1 MKAALHVLLLFTVM
15 AAPAHA
21 QTSSYPSRTTRI
33 IVGFVAGGPSDLVAR
48 LVAQGLS
55 ERMGQQFVVENRPGA
70 TGAIGA
76 ELVAKSPPD
85 GYTLY
90 LASQT
95 THAVAPALLPRVG
108 YDPLKDFVTIV
119 RVAHN
124 PLLMVV
130 HPSMPVKSF
139 NELLALARSRPGQI
153 NFATG
158 GIGSS
163 PHMSMELIKSI
174 TKVNIVPV
182 HYKGDGAAIIDLL
195 GGHMQLFNASIGTLL
210 PHARSGK
217 LRGLAVTS
225 LKRSA
230 MADDDPSPSGADPC
244 TTSMAR
250 PLGSVTRKR
259 RSPHGCSQV
268 GMVISTPS
276 LRNRVSSD
284 ARSGTTKEMIT
295 PAALGS
301 FKPAGSHSS
310 PCCKKTMPVAM
321 SSCSRDTNPSA
332 DIVSRKPKW
341 EMRKLLEAAISST
354 ISDIAELEIR
364 IRSTPILGYSDALCI
379 RFTTSVITL

>member
-1 MKAALHVLLLFTVM
+1 MKIILRIALLSTSLAALLPALFPMV
-15 AAPAHA
+15 A
-21 QTSSYPSRTTRI
+21 QAQSPYPSRPTRI

-48 LVAQGLS
+48 MVAQGLS
-55 ERMGQQFVVENRPGA
+55 ERMGQQFLVENRPGA

-76 ELVAKSPPD
+76 EVVAKAPPD

-139 NELLALARSRPGQI
+139 KELEALARSRPGQI

-174 TKVNIVPV
+174 TKIDIVPV

-210 PHARSGK
+210 PHARSGRM
-217 LRGLAVTS
+217 RGLAVTG
-225 LKRSA
+225 LNRSA
-230 MADDDPSPSGADPC
+230 MAAEFPTLAESGLPGFEVLTWFGILA
-244 TTSMAR
+244 
-250 PLGSVTRKR
+250 
-259 RSPHGCSQV
+259 
-268 GMVISTPS
+268 
-276 LRNRVSSD
+276 
-284 ARSGTTKEMIT
+284 
-295 PAALGS
+295 
-301 FKPAGSHSS
+301 PAGT
-310 PCCKKTMPVAM
+310 P
-321 SSCSRDTNPSA
+321 R
-332 DIVSRKPKW
+332 DIVNRLNGEILQVVAQPAIK
-341 EMRKLLEAAISST
+341 EQLLKTGFEIGPNTPDQYAAFLK
-354 ISDIAELEIR
+354 AEHARWGKIVRDLNLKAE
-364 IRSTPILGYSDALCI
+364 
-379 RFTTSVITL
+379 

>member
-1 MKAALHVLLLFTVM
+1 MNALVGAILVSAISASAAN
-15 AAPAHA
+15 A
-21 QTSSYPSRTTRI
+21 QTSPYPSKPTRI

-48 LVAQGLS
+48 LVAQGLT

-76 ELVAKSPPD
+76 ELVAKAPAD

-108 YDPLKDFVTIV
+108 YDPLRDFAPIV

-139 NELLALARSRPGQI
+139 KELIALARAQPGEI

-163 PHMSMELIKSI
+163 PHMSMELVKSL
-174 TKVNIVPV
+174 TKVNMVPV

-210 PHARSGK
+210 PHVRSGK

-230 MADDDPSPSGADPC
+230 MAPEFPTLDESGLSGFEVLTWFAI
-244 TTSMAR
+244 
-250 PLGSVTRKR
+250 LGPGGTPREVVTRLNR
-259 RSPHGCSQV
+259 EILQV
-268 GMVISTPS
+268 VAQPGPKEQLLKMGFEIVPNTPEQYAAF
-276 LRNRVSSD
+276 LKD
-284 ARSGTTKEMIT
+284 EHARWGKI
-295 PAALGS
+295 
-301 FKPAGSHSS
+301 
-310 PCCKKTMPVAM
+310 V
-321 SSCSRDTNPSA
+321 RDLNL
-332 DIVSRKPKW
+332 K
-341 EMRKLLEAAISST
+341 
-354 ISDIAELEIR
+354 AE
-364 IRSTPILGYSDALCI
+364 
-379 RFTTSVITL
+379 

>member
-1 MKAALHVLLLFTVM
+1 MKAVAGAVLLFATLI
-15 AAPAHA
+15 AAAHA
-21 QTSSYPSRTTRI
+21 QTSSYPSRPSRI

-48 LVAQGLS
+48 MVAQGLT

-139 NELLALARSRPGQI
+139 KDLVALARARPGQI

-163 PHMSMELIKSI
+163 PHMSMELIKSL
-174 TKVNIVPV
+174 TKIDMVPV

-225 LKRSA
+225 AKRSA
-230 MADDDPSPSGADPC
+230 MAPEFPTLDESG
-244 TTSMAR
+244 
-250 PLGSVTRKR
+250 L
-259 RSPHGCSQV
+259 
-268 GMVISTPS
+268 
-276 LRNRVSSD
+276 
-284 ARSGTTKEMIT
+284 SGFEVLTWFGILA
-295 PAALGS
+295 PAATPREIVNRLNTEILQVVAQPAAKEQLLKMGFEIVPNTPEQYAS
-301 FKPAGSHSS
+301 FLKEEHG
-310 PCCKKTMPVAM
+310 
-321 SSCSRDTNPSA
+321 RWGR
-332 DIVSRKPKW
+332 IVR
-341 EMRKLLEAAISST
+341 ELKLK
-354 ISDIAELEIR
+354 AE
-364 IRSTPILGYSDALCI
+364 
-379 RFTTSVITL
+379 

>member
-1 MKAALHVLLLFTVM
+1 MKALIGAILLF
-15 AAPAHA
+15 AIFFSAAHA
-21 QTSSYPSRTTRI
+21 QTSAYPSKPTRI

-48 LVAQGLS
+48 LVAQGLT

-76 ELVAKSPPD
+76 ELVAKAPAD

-108 YDPLKDFVTIV
+108 YDPLKDFAPIV

-139 NELLALARSRPGQI
+139 KELVALARAQPGEI

-163 PHMSMELIKSI
+163 PHMSMELIKSL
-174 TKVNIVPV
+174 TKVNMVPV

-230 MADDDPSPSGADPC
+230 MAPEFPTLDESGLTAFEVL
-244 TTSMAR
+244 TWFAI
-250 PLGSVTRKR
+250 L
-259 RSPHGCSQV
+259 
-268 GMVISTPS
+268 
-276 LRNRVSSD
+276 
-284 ARSGTTKEMIT
+284 A
-295 PAALGS
+295 
-301 FKPAGSHSS
+301 PAGT
-310 PCCKKTMPVAM
+310 PREIVARLNSEILQVVALLGPKEQLLKM
-321 SSCSRDTNPSA
+321 GFEIVPNTPEQYAAFLKEEHARWGKIVRDLNL
-332 DIVSRKPKW
+332 K
-341 EMRKLLEAAISST
+341 
-354 ISDIAELEIR
+354 AE
-364 IRSTPILGYSDALCI
+364 
-379 RFTTSVITL
+379 